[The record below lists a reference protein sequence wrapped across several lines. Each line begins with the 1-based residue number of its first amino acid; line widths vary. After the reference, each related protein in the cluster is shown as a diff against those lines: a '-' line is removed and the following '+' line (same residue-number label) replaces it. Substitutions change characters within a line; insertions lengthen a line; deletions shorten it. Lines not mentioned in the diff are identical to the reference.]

1 MTNTWIVAKREFMT
15 RALKKKFLLI
25 TLFMPLIIAIFSG
38 SLGVIMSYKSDS
50 QVKLILKDSTQII
63 PADVQKWNNLVFT
76 RDSSKDDDV
85 IQKLEN
91 GYDGVLILPPI
102 SSDLESIV
110 SVLGYKTSA
119 WLTSRQI

>member
-1 MTNTWIVAKREFMT
+1 MT

-85 IQKLEN
+85 IQNSKMDTM
-91 GYDGVLILPPI
+91 G
-102 SSDLESIV
+102 S
-110 SVLGYKTSA
+110 
-119 WLTSRQI
+119 